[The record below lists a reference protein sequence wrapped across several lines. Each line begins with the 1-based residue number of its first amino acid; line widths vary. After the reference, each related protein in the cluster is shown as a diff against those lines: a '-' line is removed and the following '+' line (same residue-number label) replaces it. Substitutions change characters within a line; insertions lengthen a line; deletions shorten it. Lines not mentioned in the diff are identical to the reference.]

1 LIANNLSEFA
11 IGTRKVVAHTILIY
25 WLCEELGVDLYAN
38 DLDAAMMTPINDR
51 VMEGFVKDNM
61 EHLGGLQPEG

>member
-1 LIANNLSEFA
+1 
-11 IGTRKVVAHTILIY
+11 VAHTILIY